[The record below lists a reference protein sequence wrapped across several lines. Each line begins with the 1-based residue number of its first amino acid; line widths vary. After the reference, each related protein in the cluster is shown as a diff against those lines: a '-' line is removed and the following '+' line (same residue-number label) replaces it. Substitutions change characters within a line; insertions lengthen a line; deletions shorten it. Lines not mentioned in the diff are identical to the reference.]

1 MITEWPKVKG
11 THSSSEPLAAVG
23 EDDDARADEFCTPT
37 ENPARLDI
45 FDKDHEVKSIVQRL
59 GNPTMSPG
67 DVAEMNAAMIIRH
80 GAVIARI
87 SRPADKLKWLSRSEV
102 FIGIMAT
109 VNTSGRFAGS
119 SAIQLGYDRTL
130 SSASRASAA
139 ALR

>member
-11 THSSSEPLAAVG
+11 THSSSEPLATVG

-80 GAVIARI
+80 GVVIDRI
-87 SRPADKLKWLSRSEV
+87 SRPADKCMWLSRSAV
-102 FIGIMAT
+102 IIGLIVSDIPT
-109 VNTSGRFAGS
+109 GR
-119 SAIQLGYDRTL
+119 
-130 SSASRASAA
+130 
-139 ALR
+139 

>member
-1 MITEWPKVKG
+1 MAQGEGDTFFERAA
-11 THSSSEPLAAVG
+11 SAVG

-37 ENPARLDI
+37 DNPARLDV
-45 FDKDHEVKSIVQRL
+45 FDKDHEMKSIVQRL

-102 FIGIMAT
+102 FIGIM
-109 VNTSGRFAGS
+109 
-119 SAIQLGYDRTL
+119 
-130 SSASRASAA
+130 
-139 ALR
+139 